1 MPKSLLALFAVAT
14 VLGTATLV
22 SQATAMPAARSLR
35 GAGTAGALP
44 IQRVRNIC
52 GLYGCAAV
60 QTKRIQKPRKLTTT
74 AAPMVVTGA
83 LTPAPAPA
91 AAAAAKPW
99 PLSLLH

>member
-14 VLGTATLV
+14 VLGAATLV

-91 AAAAAKPW
+91 AAAKPW